1 MPSGFTQ
8 HLLVETLYAFR
19 LEKYFSAML
28 LVAYILVGI
37 ALWRLWVFTIA
48 PRMRKGEPSELSY
61 WIPGQLRPPKC
72 LRITGT
78 NTDSN
83 V

>member
-1 MPSGFTQ
+1 MPSGIIQ
-8 HLLVETLYAFR
+8 HLLVEPLYAFK
-19 LEKYFSAML
+19 LEKYLSAML

-48 PRMRKGEPSELSY
+48 PRMRKGEPSELPY
-61 WIPGQLRPPKC
+61 WIPGQLRSPKC

-78 NTDSN
+78 NADSE